1 MKNGLEY
8 IGTVFSCAFFVCAFH
23 LLYALLRFNLND
35 VVQRRTM
42 QREAR
47 VPCVNRVCPVFPL
60 ICYAGRSDQSTGQF
74 A

>member
-1 MKNGLEY
+1 MR
-8 IGTVFSCAFFVCAFH
+8 VFRMCFY
-23 LLYALLRFNLND
+23 LLYALLRFNWND

-47 VPCVNRVCPVFPL
+47 EARVCPVFPL
-60 ICYAGRSDQSTGQF
+60 ICYVGRSDQSTGQF